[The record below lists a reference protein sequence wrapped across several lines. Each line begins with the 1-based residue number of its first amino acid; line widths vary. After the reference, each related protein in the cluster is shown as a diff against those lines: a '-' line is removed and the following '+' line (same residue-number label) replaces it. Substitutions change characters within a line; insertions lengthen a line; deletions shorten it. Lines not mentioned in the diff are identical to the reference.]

1 MIDGRVFVT
10 RHVHPDAID
19 LLRREFSSVDVWE
32 EQTPPTPEQ
41 LRERAKGCV
50 ALVTMVTMVTER
62 VDAALLDAVPTL
74 NVVANVATG
83 YDNFDLA
90 AAAERGVLMS
100 NTPRVLE
107 ETTADLAFAL
117 MLAVARRVV
126 EAGDEARAGHWGPWD
141 PLKWLGQD
149 LHHQTLGIVG
159 LGKIG
164 RQVAKRARGF
174 DMRVLYTATSR
185 HAEEEQ
191 ALGVE
196 YGQELPK
203 LLSEADFV
211 SLHVPLTDQ
220 THHLIDATA
229 LQTMKGKAYLINTSR
244 GEVVDQEALVEAL
257 KEGVIAGAGL
267 DVMTPEP
274 LPADHALYGLS
285 NVVLTPHI
293 GSATVATRRRM
304 TMMAAENA
312 IAACNGTPMSGRLEP
327 SP

>member
-10 RHVHPDAID
+10 RHIHPDAVD
-19 LLRREFSSVDVWE
+19 LLLREFSSVDVWE
-32 EQTPPTPEQ
+32 ERTPPTPEQ

-50 ALVTMVTMVTER
+50 ALITMVTER

-74 NVVANVATG
+74 KVVANVATG
-83 YDNFDLA
+83 YDNFDLPA
-90 AAAERGVLMS
+90 ATERGGLMS

-117 MLAVARRVV
+117 ILAVSRRVV
-126 EAGDEARAGHWGPWD
+126 ESGQDASAGRWGPWD
-141 PLKWLGQD
+141 PLKWLGHD
-149 LHHQTLGIVG
+149 VHHQTLGIVG

-164 RQVAKRARGF
+164 HQVAKRAKGF
-174 DMRVLYTATSR
+174 DMRVLYTAKGR
-185 HAEEEQ
+185 HLEDEQ
-191 ALGVE
+191 ELGVE
-196 YGQELPK
+196 YAQALHEL
-203 LLSEADFV
+203 LGEADFV

-220 THHLIDATA
+220 TQHLIDAKA
-229 LQTMKGKAYLINTSR
+229 LRAMKRTAYLINTSR

-257 KEGVIAGAGL
+257 KDGVIAGAGL

-274 LPADHALYGLS
+274 LPPDHPLYGFS
-285 NVVLTPHI
+285 NVVMTPHI

-304 TMMAAENA
+304 TLMAAENA
-312 IAACNGTPMSGRLEP
+312 IAACNGTPMSGRLEA

>member
-10 RHVHPDAID
+10 RHIHPDAVD
-19 LLRREFSSVDVWE
+19 LLLREFASVDVWE
-32 EQTPPTPEQ
+32 EWTPPTPEQ

-50 ALVTMVTMVTER
+50 ALITMVTER

-74 NVVANVATG
+74 KVVANVATG

-117 MLAVARRVV
+117 ILAVSRRIV
-126 EAGDEARAGHWGPWD
+126 EAGQDASAGRWGPWD
-141 PLKWLGQD
+141 PLKWLGHD
-149 LHHQTLGIVG
+149 VHHQTLGIVG
-159 LGKIG
+159 LGKMG
-164 RQVAKRARGF
+164 RQVAKRAKGF
-174 DMRVLYTATSR
+174 DMRVLYTAKGR
-185 HAEEEQ
+185 HSEDEQ
-191 ALGVE
+191 ELGVE
-196 YGQELPK
+196 YVQALPEL
-203 LLSEADFV
+203 LGEADFV
-211 SLHVPLTDQ
+211 SLHVPLTEQ
-220 THHLIDATA
+220 TQHLIDAKA
-229 LQTMKGKAYLINTSR
+229 LRAMKPTAYLINTSR

-257 KEGVIAGAGL
+257 KDGVIAGAGL

-274 LPADHALYGLS
+274 LPSDHPLYGFS
-285 NVVLTPHI
+285 NVVMTPHI

-304 TMMAAENA
+304 TTMAAENA
-312 IAACNGTPMSGRLEP
+312 IAACNGTPMSGRLEA

>member
-10 RHVHPDAID
+10 RDVHPDAID

-32 EQTPPTPEQ
+32 ERTPPTPEQ

-50 ALVTMVTMVTER
+50 ALVTMVTER

-74 NVVANVATG
+74 KVVANVATG
-83 YDNFDLA
+83 YDNLDLA
-90 AAAERGVLMS
+90 AATERGVLMS

-117 MLAVARRVV
+117 MLTVARRVV

-149 LHHQTLGIVG
+149 IHHQTLGIVG

-174 DMRVLYTATSR
+174 DMRVLYTARGR
-185 HAEEEQ
+185 HPEDEEE
-191 ALGVE
+191 LGVE
-196 YGQELPK
+196 YVQALPEL
-203 LLSEADFV
+203 LGEADFV
-211 SLHVPLTDQ
+211 SLHVPLTEQ
-220 THHLIDATA
+220 THHLIDTEA
-229 LQTMKGKAYLINTSR
+229 LRTMKGKAYLINTSR
-244 GEVVDQEALVEAL
+244 GEVVDQGALVEAL
-257 KEGVIAGAGL
+257 KGGIIAGAGL

-274 LPADHALYGLS
+274 LPADHALYGFS
-285 NVVLTPHI
+285 NVVVTPHI

-327 SP
+327 SL